1 MAGINRPS
9 AMGDRWPG
17 QRRDGAGDP
26 KIGSVVGAGVRAG
39 GAIFGV
45 LALLLCDRP
54 PNDAIMP
61 SDDAVNAACHLTG

>member
-1 MAGINRPS
+1 
-9 AMGDRWPG
+9 MGDRGPG
-17 QRRDGAGDP
+17 QRRDGVADP

>member
-1 MAGINRPS
+1 
-9 AMGDRWPG
+9 MGDRWPG

-26 KIGSVVGAGVRAG
+26 KIESVVGAG